1 MGHGTMVASVAGT
14 NNGVAPG
21 AALGSYRV
29 FGCSGYATDDI
40 LIEAID
46 RAVRDGCDIINLS
59 LATGSGY
66 ADAVGA
72 VQQEAYVAG
81 NDLGVVA
88 GHYHGDGQWQTHAVL
103 WHLVQK
109 QSFCS
114 SVCLL
119 LKLGRVCI
127 RQPKSGAL
135 VDFLGCAAKRV
146 LCQIDKA

>member
-66 ADAVGA
+66 ADWVSVRVGT
-72 VQQEAYVAG
+72 G
-81 NDLGVVA
+81 KCG
-88 GHYHGDGQWQTHAVL
+88 
-103 WHLVQK
+103 
-109 QSFCS
+109 CS
-114 SVCLL
+114 
-119 LKLGRVCI
+119 
-127 RQPKSGAL
+127 
-135 VDFLGCAAKRV
+135 
-146 LCQIDKA
+146 

>member
-72 VQQEAYVAG
+72 DQHEAYLTG
-81 NDLGVVA
+81 YGLDIVA
-88 GHYHGDGQWQTHAVL
+88 GHCCGDGQRAGTCSVLVLRPQPELLQQCMLAVEAGPCM
-103 WHLVQK
+103 Q
-109 QSFCS
+109 Q
-114 SVCLL
+114 
-119 LKLGRVCI
+119 
-127 RQPKSGAL
+127 
-135 VDFLGCAAKRV
+135 AA
-146 LCQIDKA
+146 